1 MYLYSVMN
9 QGPYAMQT
17 YLCCCMIVFVFLSF
31 VFSFFRT
38 NTDVSLSLSFSRFSI
53 NLSSSSQPELFP
65 IISVAQVLWDA
76 TYDQHYQSRFTF
88 VFRCVVGYGLILGG
102 TWGLL
107 RFAEQHQQQQPPQ
120 HNINVATLTSTTPG
134 VPHHGLGWVIFHAAL
149 QGIGGAI
156 LYGMLNQLSSF
167 VGNSGTTPTTTTSGI
182 NNSNNNNNNNNTTT
196 NINTNEKE
204 DERLSKQL
212 KATVSAGVQASA
224 LVVFLASIG
233 SGFGTMNGSAF
244 PQFVTW
250 IFVLELLC
258 FGISLYLL
266 VACPRIQASLTRR
279 DSSLILFQASTTT
292 ETETGAGC
300 DGLFTAILPASSSSF
315 LWNEDEEQHGC
326 NGQELQQQQLQAED
340 DSLRQPLLLHRST
353 FLSSSFDGSKN
364 SSSSSAAAVNTS
376 LEMSVRDLVYRSRYC
391 CWGLGMT
398 LIPSF
403 LVGAWFT
410 HVHTSWMYLAQIL
423 FYTRIGCDF
432 LGRVS
437 TILIPPTSI
446 ECVVRTAL
454 LRLLA
459 VVVFF
464 INASAS
470 SRIEQ
475 SPYPYQYQYPQHQ
488 RDMVSIL
495 LVAVIAFCSGYL
507 VTACYQLAPQQITLP
522 TTRDDTTN
530 TTNHAGADNTGRHTE
545 NNDEIDRTRQAQQ
558 QLQLLRNANAT
569 KQSAILTVAFS
580 LSAICGLVL
589 SFVFIAIGV

>member
-1 MYLYSVMN
+1 M
-9 QGPYAMQT
+9 G
-17 YLCCCMIVFVFLSF
+17 
-31 VFSFFRT
+31 
-38 NTDVSLSLSFSRFSI
+38 
-53 NLSSSSQPELFP
+53 
-65 IISVAQVLWDA
+65 
-76 TYDQHYQSRFTF
+76 
-88 VFRCVVGYGLILGG
+88 
-102 TWGLL
+102 
-107 RFAEQHQQQQPPQ
+107 
-120 HNINVATLTSTTPG
+120 
-134 VPHHGLGWVIFHAAL
+134 
-149 QGIGGAI
+149 
-156 LYGMLNQLSSF
+156 
-167 VGNSGTTPTTTTSGI
+167 
-182 NNSNNNNNNNNTTT
+182 
-196 NINTNEKE
+196 
-204 DERLSKQL
+204 
-212 KATVSAGVQASA
+212 
-224 LVVFLASIG
+224 
-233 SGFGTMNGSAF
+233 
-244 PQFVTW
+244 
-250 IFVLELLC
+250 
-258 FGISLYLL
+258 
-266 VACPRIQASLTRR
+266 
-279 DSSLILFQASTTT
+279 
-292 ETETGAGC
+292 
-300 DGLFTAILPASSSSF
+300 
-315 LWNEDEEQHGC
+315 WNEDEEQHGC
-326 NGQELQQQQLQAED
+326 NGQEQQQQQQQAEED

-353 FLSSSFDGSKN
+353 FLSSSFDGSRN
-364 SSSSSAAAVNTS
+364 SSSSSSSSSAAAANTS

-470 SRIEQ
+470 SSSSASSRIEQ
-475 SPYPYQYQYPQHQ
+475 YPYQYQYHYPQHQ

-522 TTRDDTTN
+522 TAMDDGTTN
-530 TTNHAGADNTGRHTE
+530 TTNHAGADNIGRHTE
-545 NNDEIDRTRQAQQ
+545 NNDEVERTRQSQQ